1 MGQRAPK
8 QYKNYEQLTPT
19 EKLNIDMDKKAA
31 DAYDMGIEWTSNA
44 CGQILP
50 AEKWAY
56 MMNG

>member
-1 MGQRAPK
+1 
-8 QYKNYEQLTPT
+8 
-19 EKLNIDMDKKAA
+19 MDKKAA